1 MDGLAQELEPQEIV
15 LTFVYT
21 HEVHSGGYYPHHTSF
36 EQKMAHAQAFREIF
50 HVNRPIL
57 VDGLDGVCHRAYDS
71 MPNMTWIIDWGG
83 CPVYKA
89 EWTYAESV
97 GSAYPRPVDYAEAL
111 GKQSSSLLAL
121 QGGATGLP
129 TY

>member
-21 HEVHSGGYYPHHTSF
+21 HEVHYGGYYPHHTSF

-71 MPNMTWIIDWGG
+71 MPNMTWIIDRGG

-89 EWTYAESV
+89 EWTYAESRNGV
-97 GSAYPRPVDYAEAL
+97 HHADGTIAELIRSATREEVSPL
-111 GKQSSSLLAL
+111 SN
-121 QGGATGLP
+121 
-129 TY
+129 